1 MKHLGTKTIETK
13 RLLLRKFEIEDAPN
27 MYKNWANDKEVT
39 KFLTWLPHDSV
50 EVSKEVIE
58 LWQKEGMSDNSYQW
72 CIEFKEIKEP
82 IGSIGVVHRMNEME
96 AVEIGYCIGKKYWN
110 KGLVSEAFDAIITFF
125 FNEVGANRIE
135 SRHDTNNPA
144 SGKVMQKCG
153 LKLEGIKRQAD
164 RNNSGI
170 CDMEIYGILK
180 EDWKYK

>member
-1 MKHLGTKTIETK
+1 
-13 RLLLRKFEIEDAPN
+13 
-27 MYKNWANDKEVT
+27 MY
-39 KFLTWLPHDSV
+39 
-50 EVSKEVIE
+50 
-58 LWQKEGMSDNSYQW
+58 
-72 CIEFKEIKEP
+72 
-82 IGSIGVVHRMNEME
+82 R
-96 AVEIGYCIGKKYWN
+96 KKYWN